1 MSDFNA
7 TKYKNE
13 FNKESYDRVSI
24 NFRKGQKA
32 VIEAHWKA
40 KGYKSLNAYVND
52 LITQDM
58 GRTEDYNH
66 NRFSIRFSNRTRN
79 NKKEVTRG
87 LKIPV
92 QTIPHAQPM
101 QNQINQ

>member
-24 NFRKGQKA
+24 NFPKGQKA

-58 GRTEDYNH
+58 GRTGEKNSKTVNIGRDN
-66 NRFSIRFSNRTRN
+66 T
-79 NKKEVTRG
+79 G
-87 LKIPV
+87 
-92 QTIPHAQPM
+92 TINM
-101 QNQINQ
+101 

>member
-1 MSDFNA
+1 MAQSTCKESQPPGRTLGGMENG
-7 TKYKNE
+7 KNNYKNWNILFSKPNE
-13 FNKESYDRVSI
+13 HN
-24 NFRKGQKA
+24 
-32 VIEAHWKA
+32 
-40 KGYKSLNAYVND
+40 
-52 LITQDM
+52 
-58 GRTEDYNH
+58 YNR

>member
-32 VIEAHWKA
+32 VKMCIRDRYYSYAHR
-40 KGYKSLNAYVND
+40 Y
-52 LITQDM
+52 
-58 GRTEDYNH
+58 
-66 NRFSIRFSNRTRN
+66 
-79 NKKEVTRG
+79 
-87 LKIPV
+87 
-92 QTIPHAQPM
+92 PHLSK
-101 QNQINQ
+101 

>member
-24 NFRKGQKA
+24 NFPKGQKA

-58 GRTEDYNH
+58 GRTGEKQGIHIQN
-66 NRFSIRFSNRTRN
+66 SNGIVIGGAN
-79 NKKEVTRG
+79 NKGIVIGDVKGDVH
-87 LKIPV
+87 I
-92 QTIPHAQPM
+92 
-101 QNQINQ
+101 